1 MHFRKSKAKRFIIMK
16 LLGGEWEEWAHFASE
31 VKARR
36 EWAAPGG
43 YATRAGANCFRSY
56 GDRSTVDPILSDGR
70 GLPLWPLRIALARP
84 WDRP

>member
-43 YATRAGANCFRSY
+43 YASDVDFRIVRCDY
-56 GDRSTVDPILSDGR
+56 TM
-70 GLPLWPLRIALARP
+70 LPLKTGK
-84 WDRP
+84 DRK